1 MSDRKPIKVNLSIA
15 DSLLVTTGLTYIIEN
30 DGYHEIDREL
40 AERLR
45 KEIREEVFKV
55 RGNIERGD

>member
-30 DGYHEIDREL
+30 DSYHELDREL

-45 KEIREEVFKV
+45 KGIREEVFKV
-55 RGNIERGD
+55 RGYIERGD

>member
-30 DGYHEIDREL
+30 DSYHEIDREL
-40 AERLR
+40 AEKLR
-45 KEIREEVFKV
+45 EEIRREAFIT
-55 RGNIERGD
+55 RNIERGD

>member
-30 DGYHEIDREL
+30 DSYHEIDREL

>member
-30 DGYHEIDREL
+30 DSYHEIDREL

-45 KEIREEVFKV
+45 KEIREEVFKI